1 MKMKKSLIYIKRLLL
16 KVHYIVLLML
26 NTLKYR
32 LSTILILFGLSLSYN
47 YISYSQ
53 IYPANPSN
61 WLFTEGNVSATKQN
75 PYPSI
80 SQSFDS
86 LVIKWSTPLI
96 SGEVQPL
103 IGNIINNPKL
113 NSNFLYSPNEM
124 AAVMGNRIVLINGTG
139 KLAKVYEFPEF
150 VRGVKSLN
158 FLLDTLS
165 TDIRGSNLPVLLL
178 TESMETSYDSIA
190 HSYIF
195 GYDAKRDT
203 ILIARRLAIDMRA
216 YKPNIYASI
225 KPFAGK
231 LYGNEVQ
238 IYATVNTHTPELI
251 SQNPPFTPFL
261 RGLVKFNLSSLSSSF
276 PLPDVGDDLDYR
288 ITLGPE
294 VNKYQPS
301 IANLDNKINLVLPTY
316 PSKDDSV
323 NINNPV
329 TLATRSNR
337 PYLLGFDITD
347 NTIKEA
353 IFPRDFRNIADG
365 KRALVRPYYVDL
377 EDEQT
382 GENAFLLVTEEYSGL
397 EGSDGVSKLHLFTK
411 EGDPITFPDD
421 PSSPP
426 MIGGK
431 NHYWSI
437 AIGNVDGPVW
447 NEWGQFYPNNKGKE
461 LVVTQSTR
469 EFAYPTNKLM
479 ILRYK
484 SNGDYEKPSPP
495 GTFLYQFDTICT
507 QRINGWVACVNDFD
521 GHPDGKEEIFLV
533 DGGTLRVLRLRYY
546 NSEQFRLGRP
556 FDTVFTHTFV
566 NQTIFSV
573 AVADLEGDSKND
585 IIITTN
591 DSTYV
596 LGTVIPNSFALI
608 APKLQQ
614 EPPEMYC
621 YGDTV
626 RLRWTNFTLTEQSIQ
641 IRFQETKERKPL
653 LAPPIIIDNNVINNN
668 DDVIYNLRVDERLIG
683 KEGFFIVSGNKNPNK
698 NLDTTAIL
706 SFEMPRLNLDEF
718 TKKSYRILD
727 EIIISGFTK
736 CVDSISI
743 EFAIN
748 DSLWQNFGGAKIP
761 TIDTFNLQAI
771 IPCLDLF
778 NCKVYDSTSTLL
790 SRVLVHKYLYTDT
803 SQTYALNIKPALLPI
818 NLEPCPTNCPTRRF
832 TWDTLM
838 LKSIG
843 IDTLHF
849 YFSSKIGDSLGLIG
863 SVPVDSMNFIWNLP
877 YNLPE
882 RIQLRACGGNGCFRF
897 DTVLSDASPKYINTV
912 SPNPF
917 RPNYGELEI
926 VYAIPQDDFVT
937 IRIIDQANRIVRILV
952 DNQQRQG
959 NTIYCDKWDGY
970 NSKSEPIAN
979 GMYYIWFEISNGT
992 KEIYPVF
999 IRK

>member
-1 MKMKKSLIYIKRLLL
+1 MKMKKSLIKIKKLLL
-16 KVHYIVLLML
+16 NIHFIVLSVL
-26 NTLKYR
+26 NIFKYR
-32 LSTILILFGLSLSYN
+32 LSTICILFGIW
-47 YISYSQ
+47 ISFNHISFSQ

-75 PYPSI
+75 PYPSF

-86 LVIKWSTPLI
+86 LVIKWSTPFI

-124 AAVMGNRIVLINGTG
+124 AAVMGNRIILINGTG
-139 KLAKVYEFPEF
+139 KLAKTYEFPEF

-158 FLLDTLS
+158 LLLDTLS
-165 TDIRGSNLPVLLL
+165 TDIRGSNAPVLLL

-190 HSYIF
+190 HTYIF

-203 ILIARRLAIDMRA
+203 IMIARRLAIDMRA

-231 LYGNEVQ
+231 LYGNQVQ

-251 SQNPPFTPFL
+251 TQNPPFTPFL
-261 RGLVKFNLSSLSSSF
+261 RGLVKFNLSSLSASF

-301 IANLDNKINLVLPTY
+301 IATFNNTTSLVLPTF
-316 PSKDDSV
+316 PSIADSV

-337 PYLLGFDITD
+337 PYLLGFDISD
-347 NTIKEA
+347 NTIKES

-365 KRALVRPYYVDL
+365 KRALVRPYFIDL
-377 EDEQT
+377 TDEASE
-382 GENAFLLVTEEYSGL
+382 ENTFLLVTEEYSGL

-411 EGDPITFPDD
+411 EGDPITFPGD
-421 PSSPP
+421 PVFPP
-426 MIGGK
+426 IIGGK

-437 AIGNVDGPVW
+437 AVGNVDGAYW
-447 NEWGQFYPNNKGKE
+447 NEWSPFYPNNLGKE

-469 EFAYPTNKLM
+469 EFAFPTNRLM

-484 SNGDYEKPSPP
+484 TNGDYEKPSPP
-495 GTFLYQFDTICT
+495 NTFLNQFDTICT

-533 DGGTLRVLRLRYY
+533 DGGTLKVLRLRYY
-546 NSEQFRLGRP
+546 NTEQFRLGRP

-585 IIITTN
+585 IIVTTN

-596 LGTVIPNSFALI
+596 LGTVIPNSFALL
-608 APKLQQ
+608 APKQQ
-614 EPPEMYC
+614 QRPPEMYC

-641 IRFQETKERKPL
+641 IRFQETKDSIPNGQ
-653 LAPPIIIDNNVINNN
+653 PILIDKNVSNNN
-668 DDVIYNLRVDERLIG
+668 DEVIYNLRVDERLIG

-698 NLDTTAIL
+698 NVDTTAIL

-718 TKKSYRILD
+718 TKTSYRILD
-727 EIIISGFTK
+727 EIVISGSTK

-743 EFAIN
+743 EFSLT

-761 TIDTFNLQAI
+761 TSDTFNLKAI

-778 NCKVYDSTSTLL
+778 DCKKFDSTATLFA
-790 SRVLVHKYLYTDT
+790 RVLIHKYLYTDT
-803 SQTYALNIKPALLPI
+803 SQTYTLNIKPAILPI
-818 NLEPCPTNCPTRRF
+818 VLEPCPTNCPTRRF
-832 TWDTLM
+832 TWDTLR
-838 LKSIG
+838 LKAMG
-843 IDTLHF
+843 MDTLNF
-849 YFSSKIGDSLGLIG
+849 YFSASIGDSLGLIG
-863 SVPVDSMNFIWNLP
+863 SVPVDSIYFMWNLP
-877 YNLPE
+877 YNLPD
-882 RIQLRACGGNGCFRF
+882 RIQLRVCGGNGCFRF
-897 DTVLSDASPKYINTV
+897 DTVLVNASPKYINTV

-926 VYAIPQDDFVT
+926 VYTVPQDDFVT
-937 IRIIDQANRIVRILV
+937 IRIIDQANRIVRVLV
-952 DNQQRQG
+952 NDVPRKG
-959 NTIYCDKWDGY
+959 NIIYCDKWDGY
-970 NSKSEPIAN
+970 NSKHEPIAN
-979 GMYYIWFEISNGT
+979 GMYYIWFEMSNGT

>member
-1 MKMKKSLIYIKRLLL
+1 MKMKKLLIYIKRLLL
-16 KVHYIVLLML
+16 NVHIIPILML
-26 NTLKYR
+26 NILRYR
-32 LSTILILFGLSLSYN
+32 LSIVYILIGLWLSFN

-61 WLFTEGNVSATKQN
+61 WLFLEGNVSATKQN
-75 PYPSI
+75 PYPSQP
-80 SQSFDS
+80 QSFDS

-139 KLAKVYEFPEF
+139 KLAKIYEFPEF

-158 FLLDTLS
+158 LLLDTLS
-165 TDIRGSNLPVLLL
+165 TDIRGSNAPVLLF

-195 GYDAKRDT
+195 GYDTKRDT
-203 ILIARRLAIDMRA
+203 ILISRRLAIDMRA

-231 LYGNEVQ
+231 LFGNEVQ

-301 IANLDNKINLVLPTY
+301 IANFDNTIQLVLPSY
-316 PSKDDSV
+316 PSIADSV

-337 PYLLGFDITD
+337 PYLMGFDISD
-347 NTIKEA
+347 NTIKES

-365 KRALVRPYYVDL
+365 KRALVRPYFVDL

-382 GENAFLLVTEEYSGL
+382 GENTFLLVTEEYSGL

-411 EGDPITFPDD
+411 EGDPITFPSD
-421 PSSPP
+421 PVFPP
-426 MIGGK
+426 IIGGK

-437 AIGNVDGPVW
+437 AVGNVDGPSW
-447 NEWGQFYPNNKGKE
+447 NSWGQFYPNNRGKE
-461 LVVTQSTR
+461 LVVTQSSK

-495 GTFLYQFDTICT
+495 NTFLNQFDTICT

-533 DGGTLRVLRLRYY
+533 DGGTLKILRLRYY
-546 NSEQFRLGRP
+546 NSEEFRLGRP

-585 IIITTN
+585 IIVTTN

-596 LGTVIPNSFALI
+596 LGTVIPNSFSLI
-608 APKLQQ
+608 APKIQQ
-614 EPPEMYC
+614 SPPEMYC
-621 YGDTV
+621 YGDTL
-626 RLRWTNFTLTEQSIQ
+626 RLKWTNFTLTEQSIQ
-641 IRFQETKERKPL
+641 IRFQETQDTI
-653 LAPPIIIDNNVINNN
+653 PIGEPVVIDNNVSNNS
-668 DDVIYNLRVDERLIG
+668 DTIIYNLAVNEQLIG
-683 KEGFFIVSGNKNPNK
+683 KEGFFILSGNKNPNT
-698 NLDTTAIL
+698 NNDTTAII

-718 TKKSYRILD
+718 SKVSYRILD

-743 EFAIN
+743 EFALN
-748 DSLWQNFGGAKIP
+748 DTLWQNFGGAKIP
-761 TIDTFNLQAI
+761 SSDTFNLKAI
-771 IPCLDLF
+771 IPCLDIF
-778 NCKVYDSTSTLL
+778 NCKKYDSTSTLL
-790 SRVLVHKYLYTDT
+790 ARVLIHKYFYTDT
-803 SQTYALNIKPALLPI
+803 SQTYSLNIKPALLPVT
-818 NLEPCPTNCPTRRF
+818 LLPCPTNCPTRRF

-838 LKSIG
+838 LKSMG

-849 YFSSKIGDSLGLIG
+849 YFSASIGDSLGLIG
-863 SVPVDSMNFIWNLP
+863 TVGVDSLGFEWNLP

-882 RIQLRACGGNGCFRF
+882 KVLIRVCGGNGCFRY
-897 DTVLSDASPKYINTV
+897 DTILTDPSPKYINTV

-917 RPNYGELEI
+917 RPNYGQLEI

-937 IRIIDQANRIVRILV
+937 IRIIDQANRIVRVLI

-959 NTIYCDKWDGY
+959 NIIYCDKWDGY
-970 NSKSEPIAN
+970 NSKNEPIAN
-979 GMYYIWFEISNGT
+979 GMYYIWFELSNGT